1 MDGSKSVEF
10 KDELLGRDIRQLGRM
25 LGDTIRAQHGDE
37 AFNRIENVRQLAIRF
52 RREQDAGA
60 QAQLEDALHALS
72 PDETSQLIRAFGY
85 FSLLSNI
92 AEDQH
97 HSRRSRAHLLAGS
110 APRLGSLAK
119 AVQNVVSAGRTEAF
133 GDFFAEAH
141 ISPVFT
147 AHPTEVQRKSTLN
160 CQMAIARELDERD
173 RVQMTPE
180 EQEQNDEA
188 LARGIHTLWQTRLL
202 RTAKLSV
209 LDEVENGLSFFD
221 RTILSGLPQLYSTL
235 QDMLAKQGMEFK
247 LGAKVTKAETTGA
260 GVTLTVEPAK
270 GGAAETLE
278 ADVVLVSIG
287 RRPFVQGLG
296 LDKVGVKMTE
306 RGRIAVD
313 GHFQT
318 SVPGIYAIGDVID
331 GPMLA
336 HKASE
341 DGVAC
346 VETLAGQKGHVN
358 WDLVPS
364 IIYTQPEVAW
374 VGKTEEQLKAAGVAY
389 KVGKYP
395 FTADPRSR
403 ANGATEGF
411 VKVLADKAS
420 DKVLGVHIF
429 GAEAGTMIGEA
440 AMAMEFSASAED
452 IGRVCHAHPTV
463 NEALKEAA
471 LAAWDKPI
479 HL

>member
-1 MDGSKSVEF
+1 MANESFDLVVIGAGPGGYVAAIRASQLGLKVAVVEKRATLGGTCLNVGCIPSKALLQSSHLFEEAGHDLGVHGIVVEAPKLDFAQLMKRKGEVVEATTKGVAFLFKKNKIASYTGAGRIEAPGSVAVLGDDGAVKDTLAAKNILIATGSEVTPLPGVAIDEKKIVSSTGALELSEVPKRLVVVGAGIIGLELGSVWRRLGADVTVVEF
-10 KDELLGRDIRQLGRM
+10 LDRITPGVDDEITKFFQ
-25 LGDTIRAQHGDE
+25 
-37 AFNRIENVRQLAIRF
+37 
-52 RREQDAGA
+52 
-60 QAQLEDALHALS
+60 
-72 PDETSQLIRAFGY
+72 
-85 FSLLSNI
+85 
-92 AEDQH
+92 
-97 HSRRSRAHLLAGS
+97 
-110 APRLGSLAK
+110 
-119 AVQNVVSAGRTEAF
+119 RTL
-133 GDFFAEAH
+133 
-141 ISPVFT
+141 T
-147 AHPTEVQRKSTLN
+147 
-160 CQMAIARELDERD
+160 
-173 RVQMTPE
+173 
-180 EQEQNDEA
+180 
-188 LARGIHTLWQTRLL
+188 
-202 RTAKLSV
+202 
-209 LDEVENGLSFFD
+209 
-221 RTILSGLPQLYSTL
+221 
-235 QDMLAKQGMEFK
+235 KQGLKFK
-247 LGAKVTKAETTGA
+247 LGAKVTKADASGA
-260 GVTLTVEPAK
+260 GVTLTVEPAPGK
-270 GGAAETLE
+270 NGGGAAETLE
-278 ADVVLVSIG
+278 TDVVLVSIG

-346 VETLAGQKGHVN
+346 VETIAGQKGHVN

-374 VGKTEEQLKAAGVAY
+374 VGKTEEQLKSAGVAY

-403 ANGATEGF
+403 ANGTTEGF
-411 VKVLADKAS
+411 VKVLAEKAT

-429 GAEAGTMIGEA
+429 GAEAGTMIAEA